1 MAYRKSISKKG
12 KISGATE
19 AHLLTG
25 SCLIGF
31 ACEICAGN
39 KAQADAL
46 GVDPHTLN
54 NRAPEIWE
62 RNKERLLTIWNDPAG
77 RERNASGFNATGYQ
91 GAGRLGLPCWAEIEF
106 ERVKLPAYD
115 KTWPA
120 DVKAAYKDIKDN
132 RPRGFL
138 DNKK

>member
-1 MAYRKSISKKG
+1 MAYRKTISKKG
-12 KISGATE
+12 KISGPTE

-25 SCLIGF
+25 NCLIGF

-62 RNKERLLTIWNDPAG
+62 RNRERLLAIWNDPDG
-77 RERNASGFNATGYQ
+77 RGRNASGFNATGSR

-106 ERVKLPAYD
+106 EGAKLPAYN
-115 KTWPA
+115 KTWPQDIKNA
-120 DVKAAYKDIKDN
+120 WREIKDN
-132 RPRGFL
+132 RP
-138 DNKK
+138 